1 MKGNSSTTKYF
12 DSSEIINKKK
22 KKKDDESSYFD
33 SAKIIDKIRYEKDI
47 DFDTF
52 ESDYKTVVDQINSA
66 TSGWQTRETMK
77 NTKKSVKQ
85 MKGRIESYEK
95 YREKFGNGE
104 GVSMSDSIKSF
115 DELLEQWG
123 TLTSEYGRYESSE
136 DYTKALEE
144 IQAATKKREK
154 QKTDNLLYLEKEIS
168 SLESAIDEATKRKH
182 NMYNNINQRQTVYYR
197 SQGLQPDDT
206 NLENRIKSSEIEY
219 NEYLSSLGFETI
231 DDMKKA
237 LSDKKVY
244 YNQTKLLQNGI
255 ALEKIREDAKF
266 EEYAEKGNAL
276 GEEKEDGWFVSNASR
291 KNAVAYLRNDKKAME
306 IFEESLDTAGGTSER
321 ILSDQIEYKAAKY
334 MTDDEFKVYNA
345 HLGKGDEESAN
356 LYLESIEE
364 TLNSRMA
371 QVIAGEQDTTFKKLK
386 YSINA
391 GLDQFEQGFINSFD
405 NESDYIAPT
414 SIQMASGIIRDSL
427 GDVGFNVF
435 GNSLGQVVYDVGTT
449 TSNMLPSILTGA
461 SLNVVAP
468 GVGTVVGA
476 GLMGTSAKGNAYQ
489 EMLNLGY
496 DKSQAKAYSV
506 MVGISEAA
514 LQYALGGITSL
525 GGSVSG
531 KAISSMVEGID
542 NAIARWSIK
551 LGMNALSEGTE
562 ESLQE
567 ILTPFFENLVLQY
580 EKNTM
585 ADIDWKQV
593 AYSGM
598 LGMLSSIGLEGGTS
612 GVSTYQENASRK
624 NIGANI
630 RANENIQNTLNLA
643 NMTPEEMDAYN
654 LYTKYANKGVTAENI
669 KDVQLGH
676 LAESM
681 GADADTVLRS
691 KKSTKEQKLSA
702 RETLDK
708 LSYYATPKAE
718 KNAKVEEAKKQAK
731 LKASE
736 LKIGEVSEITDS
748 GNSFTLEGRRTE
760 DGETVLVTS
769 EGDIAL
775 SEVTLDEKNAMLVA
789 YSDNMGDEMGNVF
802 ISNYDKSVD
811 VDTYYEDF
819 TNVYEKS
826 AVGYSNDVVLRS
838 KGSLTASQVQNI
850 HENAINIAKK
860 QRRQVIE
867 AINNKSSKNFF
878 KEGTFDDS
886 VIDYNN
892 ETTDGSKVNWK
903 DLNPRQ
909 REAITFVKGVS
920 KALGIN
926 IVLEKE
932 GKKKGYNGWYDP
944 SDNSIHLDVHA
955 GIDEALDVDTIIP
968 TLSHEMTHWMK
979 AKAIDLYQKMKD
991 FALDTLDLATKER
1004 IEEYVQDEIER
1015 LDEKHPKEDGSKHT
1029 PEEAMDEIVARAC
1042 EDMLANSKSIN
1053 EFMSKLT
1060 ESEQKTFK
1068 EKIQKMFKDILNWV
1082 NELLDQYKGEARSL
1096 EAQVLRRYKNRFE
1109 EMSKLWDEALKE
1121 AVKTNQAAMEQGT
1134 TVEKMV
1140 KESQKNA
1147 EHIVFGENSM
1157 PSEDRMFALRD
1168 SENIGKASILYNNKN
1183 HLVDTTTMNNGVEVM
1198 NAMAKVMIPFLE
1210 QDGILPPDVKGKTI
1224 FKNGSYGR
1232 SGENTTKCV
1241 RTLTYEDFKDR
1252 VAEELG
1258 RPLTVAESL
1267 LVSQKIYDIA
1277 IDPQCI
1283 YCYVASDRK
1292 AYDEYIGNYQKQ
1304 MDTFITRMKNGENAD
1319 ELYIEYLDGRKD
1331 TDAQKKRFNNWKKIA
1346 NNNSPYI
1353 TQKDI
1358 ATKRKRDAIISKGG
1372 ALAEQVR
1379 DAQRYAQSASWAKK
1393 VEEYRAYKG
1402 DILKFSK
1409 DLVKT
1414 LNEEYGFRMYSFS
1427 DYTPAFIVEN
1437 MQMIIDASAR
1447 GLKSLA
1453 YTKDTDYVKIFGKT
1467 GQAINISCFAKY
1479 DSATKTYVED
1489 SKQGAKWSEAK
1500 ALREEYDHVGNVMVC
1515 TNDDMVLW
1523 ALKQDWIDVVIP
1535 YHIVKTGTTIANE
1548 YDWNNYTSESSDKIG
1563 SRNANIYPTEHN
1575 NDFATYDRLIDE
1587 RGITPRFNRFYEM
1600 IGDQLTADQYM
1611 KLVNE
1616 VRLPASELSPV
1627 VPVFNLESAME
1638 SFGVREDGSIIEGGF
1653 VDKGGYFGGWYR
1665 EGIDVNQEVSAV
1677 AKDIADGKSSLDVD
1691 YGMNKKAKEKQAE
1704 KYGVKQYADRNYAPT
1719 FYSHM
1724 GKVVDDI
1731 KQDKLGANSVVNYL
1745 KGKGVKDEEIKWSG
1759 IETFLDGKKS
1769 VTKAELQEFVAGS
1782 MLQIE
1787 EHTKKMNSQEDLT
1800 KSLVKYTNID
1810 FMDYVDDWSNV
1821 DYNGLR
1827 DAIKEYFDDGDIDES
1842 TYSKLIDLADSSE
1855 NNTVKW
1861 YQYKI
1866 EGGKNYRELLF
1877 KMPNL
1882 SYSNDS
1888 MKHHWGKTANG
1899 ILAHARIQDVKTKG
1913 GKKMLFVEEI
1923 QSDWHNEGH
1932 RQGYVDKNAKREKDI
1947 RNASA
1952 DALREFLSSDVA
1964 ESIIN
1969 RLVRNGYS
1977 NGVDILSQVF
1987 DGNTSAYSDLSYE
2000 LEGLTKEERAF
2011 IDNVVKEEQT
2021 RQREMTGALS
2031 DFDTR
2036 AKTEDAP
2043 FKDTYHEY
2051 VMKRLIRIASE
2062 QGYDSIGWTTG
2073 QIQEERWSSDYA
2085 EGYRIEYDQ
2094 DIPKFLRKY
2103 GKRWGASV
2111 GKTSLVGTDLKPHT
2125 TFNDVYRE
2133 ETFQSRK
2140 EWEKAVNETFREQGM
2155 TAREIKSVQFET
2167 EGEYVVAYYDG
2178 RETDR
2183 ARIAVNDGTVWSMD
2197 ITDDMKQSVLYEGQ
2211 VMYSDRDSS
2220 YKTDEYYKNIT
2231 PASRKDAL
2239 HLNMLDERNIARYRR
2254 EIDGV
2259 FDGSLPTGSDVI
2271 IGMPSDVL
2279 KEYGE
2284 VSDRVIRIS
2293 QRIARKIAY
2302 PNGYKIGNTII
2313 NRPTELRVHGDMEG
2327 KHNLGI
2333 SALKNLPLQIAD
2345 PIAITRNNEKNSKK
2359 NSVVIWTN
2367 WITEDGKG
2375 VMLGLVIDGKGATGL
2390 QNNVS
2395 TVFQA
2400 DEEYAKR
2407 FFENEKDILYTKNNK
2422 DINQLLSVRR
2432 YMPKARVDDTFI
2444 KSLTEKHPD
2453 VKYYQDRD
2461 ARPYGIL
2468 EEEYRLAEENK
2479 ALKEDIK
2486 GLKYILKIEREKNFI
2501 SSLDESRIKSAA
2513 KYLLEKVDSKYD
2525 RTEFED
2531 GMREIYLY
2539 IGESENV
2546 DGNAVMSKCVDLARR
2561 VMGKSNSFESKNKYF
2576 DRLISDIQKASANI
2590 DGDIESAWNSLAT
2603 KYPKVFSR
2611 DVNTS
2616 DMATELLSIMNATKE
2631 TAEMY
2636 KGFNKDQA
2644 RMSLATEIYNQYWYV
2659 SNMDT
2664 KNQEIQK
2671 LRLDH
2676 RKTMEFLRDKNK
2688 ERLDNQRLADQM
2700 YYGKIISKVK
2710 KEKDAKYKH
2719 MREVGER
2726 NERIRKVKIDIT
2738 KKAMTL
2744 NRWLK
2749 VNSKKEHINEEL
2761 KPIVIGFLNTLDFA
2775 SKTNI
2780 DTGGQIQTKADMDF
2794 AKSLSQVH
2802 RMMEESTKA
2811 ITGEGKYY
2819 GIQFAEG
2826 DIQNMRTLADI
2837 VNDRLANGQKYVL
2850 NQLSLEELQVLHEM
2864 VSKLKKGVEMAN
2876 EFHSIENKQGIVN
2889 HAQSMIQDADRLGQ
2903 IVIHKGV
2910 RGWFDSM
2917 LNFKNKVPHY
2927 FFKMLGEN
2935 GMKVFKAF
2943 QDGWDTFA
2951 RNVHQV
2957 IQFTNNLYKAKEVKE
2972 WRKEIHTIEHRGKE
2986 IKMTVPQLMALYCLS
3001 KREQALKHITQG
3013 GIHISD
3019 IDNGKS
3025 VIAQNFTVHFTEA
3038 ELKRIF
3044 KNELSERQIY
3054 VAEKLQEFMNTV
3066 CTEWG
3071 NEVTM
3076 KLYGID
3082 QFGLENFYF
3091 PIKSDPENINKD
3103 EKQTANENPLFRLLN
3118 MSFSKPLNEDAS
3130 NRIMVLDIFEVF
3142 AAHTSDMAKYNALAL
3157 PVIDTY
3163 KLLNYKERIE
3173 LPNGEH
3179 DDVSLKRS
3187 MNTAYGKE
3195 AIGYIYE
3202 FLKDLNGTENTSR
3215 DSIGGK
3221 FFSYAKIAAV
3231 AGNIRVALLQ
3241 PTAYVKARLV
3251 MKDKY
3256 LRRALLHKPS
3266 TIKRNYERAMK
3277 YCGMVLW
3284 KSMGFY
3290 DTNISRGVLSQIT
3303 HDESLRDKMVEIS
3316 MKGAEKGDQIT
3327 LAYLWT
3333 ACEHEIRNE
3342 REDLKVGTEEFY
3354 EAIGLRLRDIIYA
3367 TQVVDSTVTR
3377 SSLMRSGNLY
3387 DKMLTAFG
3395 SEPTLS
3401 LNMLQDAFLQYKLT
3415 ERSEGKEIAIKK
3427 HRKNVWRATSTY
3439 ALTSIVV
3446 SFIATAMDMYRDN
3459 DDDEEEEGKFMK
3471 AYIGNLTS
3479 ELGVLGKIPYIKE
3492 FISYLNGF
3500 SSTRT
3505 DTQWMEQ
3512 FSNTVNGMAKVI
3524 NGKGNLY
3531 TVAKNLLRTMS
3542 SLSGLPIFNL
3552 YRDFMAGT
3560 DKLGI
3565 LEEEDVEEMFK
3576 DMQ

>member
-1 MKGNSSTTKYF
+1 MSKFDIREHIRKKYSGELEEESKKNKTTSSKQNDVFDVRNYIKEKYRKQ
-12 DSSEIINKKK
+12 E
-22 KKKDDESSYFD
+22 
-33 SAKIIDKIRYEKDI
+33 AEKLGL
-47 DFDTF
+47 DTF
-52 ESDYKTVVDQINSA
+52 ESDYKNVVKQITSA
-66 TSGWQTRETMK
+66 TSGWQTQETMK
-77 NTKKSVKQ
+77 NTKSSIEQ
-85 MKGRIESYEK
+85 MRGRLDALEK
-95 YREKFGNGE
+95 YQKEYGNGE
-104 GVSMSDSIKSF
+104 SVSFKDQKKSL
-115 DELLEQWG
+115 DELLKSWDD
-123 TLTSEYGRYESSE
+123 LSSDYGKYKSVD
-136 DYTKALEE
+136 DYSKALKDIED
-144 IQAATKKREK
+144 AKKRREG
-154 QKTDNLLYLEKEIS
+154 QKTANTLYLEKEIG
-168 SLESAIDEATKRKH
+168 SLEKAIEEAEKKKNKMYGTK
-182 NMYNNINQRQTVYYR
+182 NQKQTAWYR
-197 SQGLQPDDT
+197 SRGLEPDT
-206 NLENRIKSSEIEY
+206 ENLDNRIKSAEIDYKEY
-219 NEYLSSLGFETI
+219 MSSMGFETI

-237 LSDKKVY
+237 LSEKKVY
-244 YNQTKLLQNGI
+244 YNEAKRLQNLE
-255 ALEKIREDAKF
+255 ALEKSVLVDTDAK
-266 EEYAEKGNAL
+266 
-276 GEEKEDGWFVSNASR
+276 SNAD
-291 KNAVAYLRNDKKAME
+291 KGVALKDKTANWRDYLEGNSYENMIAFYREGDTDFDAMRDDTGKKA
-306 IFEESLDTAGGTSER
+306 LDTNLNVR
-321 ILSDQIEYKAAKY
+321 AAKY
-334 MTDDEFKVYNA
+334 MTDDQYLVYNA
-345 HLGKGDEESAN
+345 LKGAERDEEAEE
-356 LYLESIEE
+356 YLKMI
-364 TLNSRMA
+364 T
-371 QVIAGEQDTTFKKLK
+371 D
-386 YSINA
+386 SINLSYGTDIAESKKSTLSKLSYSLTA
-391 GLDQFEQGFINSFD
+391 GLDQF
-405 NESDYIAPT
+405 
-414 SIQMASGIIRDSL
+414 ASGIGNAFNFSDEYIPTTHTQYASGQIRESL
-427 GDVGFNVF
+427 DDVGFDVF
-435 GNSLGQVVYDVGTT
+435 GNSLGQVVYDAGTT
-449 TSNMLPSILTGA
+449 TANMLPSILTSA
-461 SLNVVAP
+461 ALNVVAP
-468 GVGTVVGA
+468 GVGTVVGTT
-476 GLMGTSAKGNAYQ
+476 LMGTSASGNAYQ

-496 DKSQAKAYSV
+496 DKGQARSYSAL
-506 MVGISEAA
+506 VGVSEAA
-514 LQYALGGITSL
+514 LQYVLGGISSL

-551 LGMNALSEGTE
+551 LGANALSEGVE

-567 ILTPFFENLVLQY
+567 VLTPFFENLVLQY
-580 EKNTM
+580 EKNSVE
-585 ADIDWKQV
+585 DIDWKQV

-612 GVSTYQENASRK
+612 AVNTYQENASRK
-624 NIGANI
+624 SVGANI
-630 RANENIQNTLNLA
+630 RANENIQNTLNLS
-643 NMTPEEMDAYN
+643 NMTPEEMDSYN
-654 LYTKYANKGVTAENI
+654 LYTKYAKKGVNAENI

-676 LAESM
+676 LAESI
-681 GADADTVLRS
+681 GKDATTTFKS
-691 KKSTKEQKLSA
+691 KASTDEQKLSA
-702 RETLDK
+702 SETLDK
-708 LSYYATPKAE
+708 LAYYSTPKAE

-736 LKIGEVSEITDS
+736 LNIGEVSEITDS
-748 GNSFTLEGRRTE
+748 GNSFTLEGRRIE
-760 DGETVLVTS
+760 DGETVLITS

-789 YSDNMGDEMGNVF
+789 YSENMGDEMGNVF

-850 HENAINIAKK
+850 HENAINIANK

-878 KEGTFDDS
+878 NEGTFDDS

-892 ETTDGSKVNWK
+892 QTTDGSKVNWE
-903 DLNPRQ
+903 DLRPRQ
-909 REAITFVKGVS
+909 REAITFVQGVS

-955 GIDEALDVDTIIP
+955 GIDEAPDVDTIIP

-979 AKAIDLYQKMKD
+979 AKAIDIYNKMKEH
-991 FALDTLDLATKER
+991 ALDTVDLATKGR
-1004 IEEYVQDEIER
+1004 IEEYVQDEMKR
-1015 LDEKHPKEDGSKHT
+1015 LDEKHPKKDGSKHT
-1029 PEEAMDEIVARAC
+1029 EEEAMDEIVARAC

-1060 ESEQKTFK
+1060 ESEQKTFI
-1068 EKIQKMFKDILNWV
+1068 EKVQKMFKDLLNWV
-1082 NELLDQYKGEARSL
+1082 NELLDQYKGDARSL
-1096 EAQVLRRYKNRFE
+1096 EAQVLRRYKSRFE

-1134 TVEKMV
+1134 TIEQMV

-1157 PSEDRMFALRD
+1157 PSEERMFALRD
-1168 SENIGKASILYNNKN
+1168 SENIGNASILYNNK
-1183 HLVDTTTMNNGVEVM
+1183 HQLVDTTTMNNGVEVM

-1292 AYDEYIGNYQKQ
+1292 AYDEYIGTYQKQ

-1319 ELYIEYLDGRKD
+1319 ELYIEYLNGRKD

-1358 ATKRKRDAIISKGG
+1358 ATKKKRDAIISKGG

-1489 SKQGAKWSEAK
+1489 NKQGAKWSEAK

-1575 NDFATYDRLIDE
+1575 NDFATYDRLLGE

-1704 KYGVKQYADRNYAPT
+1704 KYGVKQYADRDLYLAENDIEDYLNSGRRTNKKRRAAYEKGEKIIISNAEELINFVHGSIT
-1719 FYSHM
+1719 GEIR
-1724 GKVVDDI
+1724 GKTVAYGRVSTELA
-1731 KQDKLGANSVVNYL
+1731 DKVY
-1745 KGKGVKDEEIKWSG
+1745 EE
-1759 IETFLDGKKS
+1759 
-1769 VTKAELQEFVAGS
+1769 
-1782 MLQIE
+1782 
-1787 EHTKKMNSQEDLT
+1787 SQ
-1800 KSLVKYTNID
+1800 
-1810 FMDYVDDWSNV
+1810 
-1821 DYNGLR
+1821 
-1827 DAIKEYFDDGDIDES
+1827 GDIDIHGYFLELVADDLYHSFEGHEQPKKKDNLPMSES
-1842 TYSKLIDLADSSE
+1842 ELVDALIRVNSSE
-1855 NNTVKW
+1855 LIQIEYHKDNTKDLMLSLKGDDD
-1861 YQYKI
+1861 QI
-1866 EGGKNYRELLF
+1866 IIIELLSLSTGGIKF
-1877 KMPNL
+1877 KTGWKEVLYKKRN
-1882 SYSNDS
+1882 SSNSVGNSSSNSNPMLDS
-1888 MKHHWGKTANG
+1888 THDATASDIIIPQNS
-1899 ILAHARIQDVKTKG
+1899 KNETKNSSA
-1913 GKKMLFVEEI
+1913 EEI
-1923 QSDWHNEGH
+1923 
-1932 RQGYVDKNAKREKDI
+1932 
-1947 RNASA
+1947 
-1952 DALREFLSSDVA
+1952 
-1964 ESIIN
+1964 
-1969 RLVRNGYS
+1969 
-1977 NGVDILSQVF
+1977 
-1987 DGNTSAYSDLSYE
+1987 
-2000 LEGLTKEERAF
+2000 
-2011 IDNVVKEEQT
+2011 
-2021 RQREMTGALS
+2021 
-2031 DFDTR
+2031 DFDTWLDSLSLEELDALIEDYDFLHTEEDMETEKPKKQR
-2036 AKTEDAP
+2036 AKRRVDE
-2043 FKDTYHEY
+2043 
-2051 VMKRLIRIASE
+2051 VNKRLKEIGLSFNGTKTAAFTDENIDKYLSSAWYGAGTNYAKAYITYMTPEQYLNLTMGGHEATVDKILSESEAYGELDVEKINKIEPIRLVIEENKNSAKVTDHN
-2062 QGYDSIGWTTG
+2062 GRHRMYLLG
-2073 QIQEERWSSDYA
+2073 QAGFENVPVLLFNESNKES
-2085 EGYRIEYDQ
+2085 
-2094 DIPKFLRKY
+2094 
-2103 GKRWGASV
+2103 
-2111 GKTSLVGTDLKPHT
+2111 KT
-2125 TFNDVYRE
+2125 Y
-2133 ETFQSRK
+2133 K
-2140 EWEKAVNETFREQGM
+2140 ESMKL
-2155 TAREIKSVQFET
+2155 TAQQF
-2167 EGEYVVAYYDG
+2167 
-2178 RETDR
+2178 
-2183 ARIAVNDGTVWSMD
+2183 DGTAFISKSRDTVV
-2197 ITDDMKQSVLYEGQ
+2197 TDVIPFSKGN
-2211 VMYSDRDSS
+2211 RDLIVEKFGSG
-2220 YKTDEYYKNIT
+2220 N
-2231 PASRKDAL
+2231 KDA
-2239 HLNMLDERNIARYRR
+2239 DI
-2254 EIDGV
+2254 
-2259 FDGSLPTGSDVI
+2259 
-2271 IGMPSDVL
+2271 
-2279 KEYGE
+2279 
-2284 VSDRVIRIS
+2284 
-2293 QRIARKIAY
+2293 Q
-2302 PNGYKIGNTII
+2302 
-2313 NRPTELRVHGDMEG
+2313 
-2327 KHNLGI
+2327 
-2333 SALKNLPLQIAD
+2333 
-2345 PIAITRNNEKNSKK
+2345 
-2359 NSVVIWTN
+2359 
-2367 WITEDGKG
+2367 
-2375 VMLGLVIDGKGATGL
+2375 
-2390 QNNVS
+2390 
-2395 TVFQA
+2395 
-2400 DEEYAKR
+2400 YA
-2407 FFENEKDILYTKNNK
+2407 
-2422 DINQLLSVRR
+2422 
-2432 YMPKARVDDTFI
+2432 
-2444 KSLTEKHPD
+2444 
-2453 VKYYQDRD
+2453 DRD

-2486 GLKYILKIEREKNFI
+2486 GLKYILKIEREKKFI
-2501 SSLDESRIKSAA
+2501 STLDESRIKSAA

-2546 DGNAVMSKCVDLARR
+2546 DGDAVMGKCVDLARR
-2561 VMGKSNSFESKNKYF
+2561 VMDKSNAFESKNKFF
-2576 DRLISDIQKASANI
+2576 DRLIADIQKASANI

-2603 KYPKVFSR
+2603 KYPKVFSK
-2611 DVNTS
+2611 DVNPS
-2616 DMATELLSIMNATKE
+2616 DMATELLNIMNVTRE

-2688 ERLDNQRLADQM
+2688 ERLDNQRLADKM
-2700 YYGKIISKVK
+2700 HYERIISKVK
-2710 KEKDAKYKH
+2710 KEKDAKYKR
-2719 MREVGER
+2719 MREVGDR
-2726 NERIRKVKIDIT
+2726 NERMRKVKIDIT

-2749 VNSKKEHINEEL
+2749 LNSKKEHINEEL
-2761 KPIVIGFLNTLDFA
+2761 KPIVIGFLNTLDFS

-2780 DTGGQIQTKADMDF
+2780 DTGGEIQTQADMNF
-2794 AKSLSQVH
+2794 AKALRQVH

-2811 ITGEGKYY
+2811 ITGEGNYY

-2826 DIQNMRTLADI
+2826 DIRNMGMLADI

-2876 EFHSIENKQGIVN
+2876 EFHTIENNKGISN
-2889 HAQSMIQDADRLGQ
+2889 HAQSMMQDADALGQ
-2903 IVIHKGV
+2903 IAIHKGI

-2917 LNFKNKVPHY
+2917 LNFKNKVPNY

-2935 GMKVFKAF
+2935 GTKVFKAF

-2957 IQFTNNLYKAKEVKE
+2957 IKFTNNLYKAKEVKE

-3013 GIHISD
+3013 GVHISN
-3019 IDNGKS
+3019 IDEGKN

-3038 ELKRIF
+3038 ELKHIF
-3044 KNELSERQIY
+3044 QNELSERQIH

-3082 QFGLENFYF
+3082 QFGLEKFYF
-3091 PIKSDPENINKD
+3091 PIKSDPENINTD
-3103 EKQTANENPLFRLLN
+3103 ETQTANENPLFRLLN

-3142 AAHTSDMAKYNALAL
+3142 ASHTSDMAKYNALAL

-3163 KLLNYKERIE
+3163 KLLNYKEKVE
-3173 LPNGEH
+3173 KKNGEY
-3179 DDVSLKRS
+3179 DTISLKRS

-3202 FLKDLNGTENTSR
+3202 FLKDLNGTDDTSR
-3215 DSIGGK
+3215 DKAGGK
-3221 FFSYAKIAAV
+3221 LLSFAKTQSVGA
-3231 AGNIRVALLQ
+3231 NLRVALLQ

-3251 MKDKY
+3251 MKPKY
-3256 LRRALLHKPS
+3256 LNFALIHSPATIKKNYQRALEH
-3266 TIKRNYERAMK
+3266 
-3277 YCGMVLW
+3277 CGMVLW

-3303 HDESLRDKMVEIS
+3303 HDETLRDKAVEKS
-3316 MKGAEKGDQIT
+3316 MKLAGLGDQIT
-3327 LAYLWT
+3327 IAYLWT
-3333 ACEHEIRNE
+3333 ACEHEIKAE
-3342 REDLKVGTEEFY
+3342 RTDLEVGTEEFY
-3354 EAIGLRLRDIIYA
+3354 KAIGLRLREIIYA

-3377 SSLMRSGNLY
+3377 SSLMRSGNRY
-3387 DKMLTAFG
+3387 DKIITAFG
-3395 SEPTLS
+3395 SEPTLA

-3415 ERSEGKEIAIKK
+3415 ERAEGKKVAIKK
-3427 HRKNVWRATSTY
+3427 HRKNVLIAISTY
-3439 ALTSIVV
+3439 ATTGIVTSLV
-3446 SFIATAMDMYRDN
+3446 ATAMDMYRDN
-3459 DDDEEEEGKFMK
+3459 DDDDDDEGEVLKT
-3471 AYIGNLTS
+3471 YISNLFNDLS
-3479 ELGVLGKIPYIKE
+3479 IIGKIPYVKDLV
-3492 FISYLNGF
+3492 SYFEGY
-3500 SSTRT
+3500 SSSRM
-3505 DTQWMEQ
+3505 DTQWMQ
-3512 FSNTVNGMAKVI
+3512 YLAKTYRDI
-3524 NGKGNLY
+3524 MKIFEGKGNTY
-3531 TVAKNLLRTMS
+3531 TVTKDILRLAA
-3542 SLSGLPIFNL
+3542 SLSGIPYYNA
-3552 YRDFMAGT
+3552 YRDLIAGL

-3565 LEEEDVEEMFK
+3565 LEEEDLEEMLK

>member
-1 MKGNSSTTKYF
+1 MGKFLDYVNSTK
-12 DSSEIINKKK
+12 EEEEKKK
-22 KKKDDESSYFD
+22 KKEEQKVETPSQKVGNF
-33 SAKIIDKIRYEKDI
+33 AKYVVEDYIG
-47 DFDTF
+47 FDTF
-52 ESDYKTVVDQINSA
+52 ESDYKNVVNQINSA
-66 TSGWQTRETMK
+66 TSGWQTQETMK
-77 NTKKSVKQ
+77 NTKSSIEL
-85 MKGRIESYEK
+85 MKGRMSALDEYQK
-95 YREKFGNGE
+95 KFGTGE
-104 GVSMSDSIKSF
+104 GVNMSDSLKSF
-115 DELLEQWG
+115 DELLSQWDD
-123 TLTSEYGRYESSE
+123 LSADYGKYKSSE
-136 DYTKALEE
+136 DYSKALKE
-144 IQAATKKREK
+144 IEAANKRREK

-168 SLESAIDEATKRKH
+168 ALESAMTEAEKKKN
-182 NMYNNINQRQTVYYR
+182 NMYNTKNQKQTVYYR
-197 SQGLQPDDT
+197 SRGLEPDT
-206 NLENRIKSSEIEY
+206 ENLDNRIKSAEIDY
-219 NEYLSSLGFETI
+219 NEYMSSLGFESI

-244 YNQTKLLQNGI
+244 YNQAKLLQNAI
-255 ALEKIREDAKF
+255 ALEKIQEDAKF
-266 EEYAEKGNAL
+266 EEYVESGLALEKETKGNGWINQVAFMRNNPEQL
-276 GEEKEDGWFVSNASR
+276 KEYEEIAEEGGGSANRVF
-291 KNAVAYLRNDKKAME
+291 KNQLV
-306 IFEESLDTAGGTSER
+306 
-321 ILSDQIEYKAAKY
+321 YKAAKY
-334 MTDDEFKVYNA
+334 MTDVEFNVYNA
-345 HLGKGDEESAN
+345 YLGSGNGESAN
-356 LYLESIEE
+356 AYLESIEE
-364 TLNSRMA
+364 TLNTRMA
-371 QVIAGEQDTTFKKLK
+371 QDIVGEQDTTFKKLK
-386 YSINA
+386 FSIEA
-391 GLDQFEQGFINSFD
+391 GLDQFEQGMFNRFD
-405 NESDYIAPT
+405 NTSDYIAPT
-414 SIQMASGIIRDSL
+414 SIQMASGIIRESL
-427 GDVGFNVF
+427 GDTGFDVL
-435 GNSLGQVVYDVGTT
+435 GNSLGQVVYDIGTT
-449 TSNMLPSILTGA
+449 TSNMLPSILTSA
-461 SLNVVAP
+461 SLNIVAP

-476 GLMGTSAKGNAYQ
+476 KLMGMSAGGNAYQ

-496 DKSQAKAYSV
+496 DKSQAKSYAKL
-506 MVGISEAA
+506 VGLSEAG
-514 LQYALGGITSL
+514 LQYALGGISSL

-542 NAIARWSIK
+542 NAIAKWSIK

-562 ESLQE
+562 EALQE
-567 ILTPFFENLVLQY
+567 VLTPFFENLVLNYQ
-580 EKNTM
+580 KNTM

-598 LGMLSSIGLEGGTS
+598 LGALSSIGLEGGTS
-612 GVSTYQENASRK
+612 AVEVHQENAYRK
-624 NIGANI
+624 GMGAEI
-630 RANENIQNTLNLA
+630 RTNENIQDTLDLA
-643 NMTPEEMDAYN
+643 GMTPEESETYK
-654 LYTKYANKGVTAENI
+654 LYTQYANKGVTSENI

-676 LAESM
+676 LAHSM
-681 GADADTVLRS
+681 QTEASDVLYS
-691 KKSTKEQKLSA
+691 KKSTDEQKISA
-702 RETLDK
+702 LKTLYK
-708 LSYYATPKAE
+708 VGKYTTPKSEIE
-718 KNAKVEEAKKQAK
+718 KAKAEAKTQAK

-736 LKIGEVSEITDS
+736 YNIGEVSEITDT
-748 GNSFTLEGRRTE
+748 GDSFKLTGRKIV
-760 DGETVLVTS
+760 DGEVVLETS
-769 EGDIAL
+769 EGDVAL
-775 SEVTLDEKNAMLVA
+775 SEATLDENNAMLVA
-789 YSDNMGDEMGNVF
+789 YSENMSEDKGNLFVK
-802 ISNYDKSVD
+802 NYDSNVELD
-811 VDTYYEDF
+811 QYYEDF
-819 TNVYEKS
+819 TNVYEMS
-826 AVGYSNDVVLRS
+826 AKGYSVNNVLKDS
-838 KGSLTASQVQNI
+838 GTLTPSQVRDI
-850 HENAINIAKK
+850 HNNAISIAEKEFK
-860 QRRQVIE
+860 QVVE
-867 AINNKSSKNFF
+867 TINEKSGGNFF
-878 KEGTFDDS
+878 GEGTFNDS
-886 VIDYNN
+886 VIDYTNQ
-892 ETTDGSKVNWK
+892 TTDGSKVNWK

-909 REAITFVKGVS
+909 RQAITFMQGVS
-920 KALGIN
+920 KALGVN
-926 IVLEKE
+926 IILEKE
-932 GKKKGYNGWYDP
+932 GKKERYNGWYDP
-944 SDNSIHLDVHA
+944 GKNAIHIDVHA
-955 GIDEALDVDTIIP
+955 GIDEAGDVDTIIP
-968 TLSHEMTHWMK
+968 TLAHEMTHWMK
-979 AKAIDLYQKMKD
+979 AKANGLYNKMKD
-991 FALDTLDLATKER
+991 FALDTLDAHT
-1004 IEEYVQDEIER
+1004 DGEIKRVVEAEMER

-1029 PEEAMDEIVARAC
+1029 EEEAMDEILARTC
-1042 EDMLANSKSIN
+1042 EDMLTNSKTLA
-1053 EFMSKLT
+1053 EYMSKLT
-1060 ESEQKTFK
+1060 ESEQKSFK
-1068 EKIQKMFKDILNWV
+1068 DKVKKMFKDILNWV
-1082 NELLDQYKGEARSL
+1082 NELLGQYEGASRSAEAK
-1096 EAQVLRRYKNRFE
+1096 VLRLYKERFE
-1109 EMSKLWDEALKE
+1109 EMQRLFDEALKSAIE
-1121 AVKTNQAAMEQGT
+1121 TNQAAMEQGT
-1134 TVEKMV
+1134 TVEQLV

-1147 EHIVFGENSM
+1147 EQIVFGDNTM

-1168 SENIGKASILYNNKN
+1168 SENIGRASILYNNKH
-1183 HLVDTTTMNNGVEVM
+1183 HLVDDSTMMEGVEVM
-1198 NAMAKVMIPFLE
+1198 NAMANVMIPFLE
-1210 QDGILPPDVKGKTI
+1210 QEGILPPDIKGKTI

-1304 MDTFITRMKNGENAD
+1304 MDTFINRMKNGENAD

-1346 NNNSPYI
+1346 NSNSPYI

-1489 SKQGAKWSEAK
+1489 NKQGAKWSEAK

-1563 SRNANIYPTEHN
+1563 NKNANIYPTEHN

-1627 VPVFNLESAME
+1627 VPVFNLEAAME
-1638 SFGVREDGSIIEGGF
+1638 SFGVREDGSLIEGGF

-1704 KYGVKQYADRNYAPT
+1704 KYGVKQYADRDSDGNILTSEQIDY
-1719 FYSHM
+1719 FKDSQVRDEN
-1724 GKVVDDI
+1724 GNLKVIYHGTQSDFTVF
-1731 KQDKLGANSVVNYL
+1731 NP
-1745 KGKGVKDEEIKWSG
+1745 
-1759 IETFLDGKKS
+1759 
-1769 VTKAELQEFVAGS
+1769 
-1782 MLQIE
+1782 MLQ
-1787 EHTKKMNSQEDLT
+1787 
-1800 KSLVKYTNID
+1800 
-1810 FMDYVDDWSNV
+1810 
-1821 DYNGLR
+1821 
-1827 DAIKEYFDDGDIDES
+1827 
-1842 TYSKLIDLADSSE
+1842 
-1855 NNTVKW
+1855 
-1861 YQYKI
+1861 
-1866 EGGKNYRELLF
+1866 GGKN
-1877 KMPNL
+1877 
-1882 SYSNDS
+1882 
-1888 MKHHWGKTANG
+1888 G
-1899 ILAHARIQDVKTKG
+1899 I
-1913 GKKMLFVEEI
+1913 
-1923 QSDWHNEGH
+1923 
-1932 RQGYVDKNAKREKDI
+1932 
-1947 RNASA
+1947 
-1952 DALREFLSSDVA
+1952 
-1964 ESIIN
+1964 
-1969 RLVRNGYS
+1969 
-1977 NGVDILSQVF
+1977 
-1987 DGNTSAYSDLSYE
+1987 
-2000 LEGLTKEERAF
+2000 
-2011 IDNVVKEEQT
+2011 
-2021 RQREMTGALS
+2021 
-2031 DFDTR
+2031 
-2036 AKTEDAP
+2036 
-2043 FKDTYHEY
+2043 
-2051 VMKRLIRIASE
+2051 
-2062 QGYDSIGWTTG
+2062 
-2073 QIQEERWSSDYA
+2073 A
-2085 EGYRIEYDQ
+2085 EGYGIYLTDDKEVANNYGEKIMRGYANITHPATTYKKSISKK
-2094 DIPKFLRKY
+2094 DIIKLI
-2103 GKRWGASV
+2103 
-2111 GKTSLVGTDLKPHT
+2111 KTL
-2125 TFNDVYRE
+2125 
-2133 ETFQSRK
+2133 
-2140 EWEKAVNETFREQGM
+2140 A
-2155 TAREIKSVQFET
+2155 ET
-2167 EGEYVVAYYDG
+2167 EAKEYVDNGDYTNLQDALKDTWVSNYVYTY
-2178 RETDR
+2178 EM
-2183 ARIAVNDGTVWSMD
+2183 SMD
-2197 ITDDMKQSVLYEGQ
+2197 EAYRKVADVIRNGNENDMHIIQEVMLGIGVRDYESAYEFYGILKSTLGIDGFITEWTHGETNEKSEIAIAFDSSQFKLTTNTNPTKNEDIRYA
-2211 VMYSDRDSS
+2211 DRDSS

-2284 VSDRVIRIS
+2284 VSDRVIRMS

-2302 PNGYKIGNTII
+2302 PLGYKIGNTII
-2313 NRPTELRVHGDMEG
+2313 NSPTELRVQGDMEG

-2333 SALKNLPLQIAD
+2333 SAVKNLPLQIAD

-2375 VMLGLVIDGKGATGL
+2375 VMLGLVIDSKGATGL

-2407 FFENEKDILYTKNNK
+2407 FFENKEDILYTKNNK

-2444 KSLTEKHPD
+2444 KSLAEKYPD
-2453 VKYYQDRD
+2453 VKPFQDRD

-2501 SSLDESRIKSAA
+2501 STLDESRIKSAS
-2513 KYLLEKVDSKYD
+2513 KYLLEKVDSKYNRRD
-2525 RTEFED
+2525 FED

-2546 DGNAVMSKCVDLARR
+2546 DGDAVMSKCVDLARR
-2561 VMGKSNSFESKNKYF
+2561 VMDKSNGFESKTKYF
-2576 DRLISDIQKASANI
+2576 DRLIADIQKASANI
-2590 DGDIESAWNSLAT
+2590 DGDIESAWNSLAE
-2603 KYPKVFSR
+2603 KYPKVFSK
-2611 DVNTS
+2611 DVNPS
-2616 DMATELLSIMNATKE
+2616 DMATELLNTMNATKE

-2659 SNMDT
+2659 SNMDA
-2664 KNQEIQK
+2664 KNKEIQK
-2671 LRLDH
+2671 LRLEH

-2688 ERLDNQRLADQM
+2688 ERLDKQRLADTM
-2700 YYGKIISKVK
+2700 YYGRIINKVK

-2719 MREVGER
+2719 MREVSDR
-2726 NERIRKVKIDIT
+2726 NEKMRKVKIDIT

-2761 KPIVIGFLNTLDFA
+2761 KPIVMGFLNTLDFS

-2780 DTGGQIQTKADMDF
+2780 DTGGQVETQADMKF
-2794 AKSLSQVH
+2794 AKALRQVQK
-2802 RMMEESTKA
+2802 MMEESTKA

-2850 NQLSLEELQVLHEM
+2850 NQLSLEELNVLHEM

-2876 EFHSIENKQGIVN
+2876 EFHTIEAKKGISD
-2889 HAQSMIQDADRLGQ
+2889 HAQTMIQDAEKLGQ
-2903 IVIHKGV
+2903 IEIHKGI

-2935 GMKVFKAF
+2935 GQKVFKAF

-2972 WRKEIHTIEHRGKE
+2972 WRKEIHTIEHRGKK

-3013 GIHISD
+3013 GVHISNIED
-3019 IDNGKS
+3019 GKN

-3038 ELKRIF
+3038 ELKHIF
-3044 KNELSERQIY
+3044 QNELSERQIY

-3076 KLYGID
+3076 KLYGIE
-3082 QFGLENFYF
+3082 QFGLEKFYF
-3091 PIKSDPENINKD
+3091 PIKSDPENINTD
-3103 EKQTANENPLFRLLN
+3103 ETQTANENPLFRLLN

-3163 KLLNYKERIE
+3163 KLLNYKEKVE
-3173 LPNGEH
+3173 GKNGEY
-3179 DDVSLKRS
+3179 DTISLKRS

-3215 DSIGGK
+3215 DSTGGK

-3231 AGNIRVALLQ
+3231 AANIRVALLQ

-3256 LRRALLHKPS
+3256 LWRALAHKPS
-3266 TIKRNYERAMK
+3266 TIKKNYERAME

-3303 HDESLRDKMVEIS
+3303 HDESLRDKIVEFS

-3333 ACEHEIRNE
+3333 ACEHEIRAE
-3342 REDLKVGTEEFY
+3342 RKDLKANTPEFY
-3354 EAIGLRLRDIIYA
+3354 QAIGLRLRDIIYA

-3377 SSLMRSGNLY
+3377 SSLMRSGNMY

-3401 LNMLQDAFLQYKLT
+3401 LNMVQDAFLQYKLT
-3415 ERSEGKEIAIKK
+3415 ERAEGKEVAIKK
-3427 HRKNVWRATSTY
+3427 HKKNVLRATSTY

-3459 DDDEEEEGKFMK
+3459 DDDDEDEGKFMK

-3512 FSNTVNGMAKVI
+3512 FSNTVNGIAKLI
-3524 NGKGNLY
+3524 SGKGNLY
-3531 TVAKNLLRTMS
+3531 TVTKNLLRTLS
-3542 SLSGLPIFNL
+3542 SISGLPIYNV
-3552 YRDFMAGT
+3552 YRDVIAGM

-3565 LEEEDVEEMFK
+3565 LEEEDLEEMLK